1 MEQKEQTKICSTCRR
16 DLPLSMYHKNKNTYD
31 GYQYS
36 CRMCLAEQRLK
47 YSEKKTIVLEMP
59 LHSRCNSKLVE
70 FSSKELIKE
79 LVSRGYFI
87 KNARFK
93 IKDNETETDT

>member
-1 MEQKEQTKICSTCRR
+1 MGHYEQTKICSTCRR

-47 YSEKKTIVLEMP
+47 YKEKKTIVLEMP
-59 LHSRCNSKLVE
+59 MHSRCNSKLVE

-79 LVSRGYFI
+79 LVSRGYFPR
-87 KNARFK
+87 NAK
-93 IKDNETETDT
+93 VKDVIDVI